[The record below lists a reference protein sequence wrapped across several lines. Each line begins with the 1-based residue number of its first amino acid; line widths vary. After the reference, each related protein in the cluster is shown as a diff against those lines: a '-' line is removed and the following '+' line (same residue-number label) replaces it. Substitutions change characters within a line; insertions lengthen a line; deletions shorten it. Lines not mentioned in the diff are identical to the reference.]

1 MSKAQAVGGDQ
12 NCSIGESPMKS
23 PKLALIVITTLFL
36 SACQTNGVGPKQ
48 QFGTLAGAGLG
59 ALAGAN
65 MGKGRGRLATV
76 ALGALGGAYLGS
88 EIGRSLDRA
97 DRRRARRAYARAMSA
112 PVGQRI
118 AWNNPNSR
126 NFGSYET
133 PREGRDRASGAYC
146 REYKST
152 INVGGWDEYS
162 VGTACR
168 QPDGTWRIIS

>member
-1 MSKAQAVGGDQ
+1 
-12 NCSIGESPMKS
+12 MKS

-88 EIGRSLDRA
+88 EIGRSL
-97 DRRRARRAYARAMSA
+97 
-112 PVGQRI
+112 
-118 AWNNPNSR
+118 
-126 NFGSYET
+126 
-133 PREGRDRASGAYC
+133 
-146 REYKST
+146 
-152 INVGGWDEYS
+152 
-162 VGTACR
+162 
-168 QPDGTWRIIS
+168 